1 MVGDKAHRLEM
12 RVSHVCDWNTC
23 RQSFDGSGE
32 VLRGM
37 KGDLDSNSIFI
48 DYMEKYKTKI
58 IFFKKI
64 IPLIDKW
71 KIRGIS
77 I

>member
-12 RVSHVCDWNTC
+12 RVSHVCDWNTS

-48 DYMEKYKTKI
+48 DFAVTIVATNI
-58 IFFKKI
+58 IQVQNMSIEIFLSIKK
-64 IPLIDKW
+64 
-71 KIRGIS
+71 
-77 I
+77 